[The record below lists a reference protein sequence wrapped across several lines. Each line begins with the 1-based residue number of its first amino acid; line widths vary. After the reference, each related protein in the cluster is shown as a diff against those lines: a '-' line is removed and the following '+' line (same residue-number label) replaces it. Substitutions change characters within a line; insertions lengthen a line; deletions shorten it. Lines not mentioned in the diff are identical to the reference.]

1 MGKKLSDY
9 AKERGIGY
17 RAAWNRFKAGR
28 IPGAWQDETGH
39 VIVPDPF
46 EQKGTKAVIYARV
59 SSAENRPNLD
69 SQAERLGQY
78 ATARGWQV
86 IEVVKETGA
95 VSTIIVKNWRS
106 FYENPPIGISW
117 WWNTKTA

>member
-1 MGKKLSDY
+1 MEPIRLSIALVIMGKKLSEY

-28 IPGAWQDETGH
+28 ISGAWLDETGH
-39 VIVPDPF
+39 VVVPDAS
-46 EQKGTKAVIYARV
+46 EQKGTRAVIYARV

-78 ATARGWQV
+78 
-86 IEVVKETGA
+86 GA
-95 VSTIIVKNWRS
+95 GLAGYRC
-106 FYENPPIGISW
+106 G
-117 WWNTKTA
+117 